1 MGILYRYDHIE
12 EGRSNPLI
20 LSFRLTIEIPEE
32 LCGQL
37 QEHLAHDEPPSS
49 CFISQLYTKKMGES
63 FFLVITVN
71 LLSFYEKW
79 SGDFGD
85 TYRNIVYLLREKI
98 CWRFGKEFTEQF
110 IRHENLDCDF
120 IEYSFISRGKDGVT
134 RDMQECYASWKQVS
148 KTHWED
154 YLEENKK
161 RWVSEKKEYSKDKEE
176 SIDFLP
182 CCIENNYS
190 DYAKNVD
197 TNSLESYNSCNN
209 DFYECY
215 VRCNGIQLQRFFE
228 ILGKSDSIGKHG
240 VFLKY
245 LFDDNFKRTLCQC
258 AYQENCMRRVYTDKT
273 AKFVY
278 EEFCKEFGNPLEGQS
293 LAQDDY
299 IELDDR

>member
-12 EGRSNPLI
+12 EGLSVPLI
-20 LSFRLTIEIPEE
+20 LSFRLTIEIPDE

-49 CFISQLYTKKMGES
+49 CFLSQLYTKKMGDS
-63 FFLVITVN
+63 YFWVIKVN

-79 SGDFGD
+79 SENFDYS
-85 TYRNIVYLLREKI
+85 YRNIINLLREKI
-98 CWRFGKEFTEQF
+98 CGRLGRQFTEHF

-120 IEYSFISRGKDGVT
+120 IEYSFIARGRDVI
-134 RDMQECYASWKQVS
+134 RDMQECRDSWKQVS

-154 YLEENKK
+154 YLEEDKK
-161 RWVSEKKEYSKDKEE
+161 RWTSEKKEYSSDEGE
-176 SIDFLP
+176 YVNFLP
-182 CCIENNYS
+182 CCIEYNYS

-215 VRCNGIQLQRFFE
+215 VRCNGDQLQKFIKLF
-228 ILGKSDSIGKHG
+228 GKNDYIGKRG

-245 LFDDNFKRTLCQC
+245 LFDDNFKQTLCQC
-258 AYQENCMRRVYTDKT
+258 AYQENCMRRVYTGKT
-273 AKFVY
+273 ARLLY
-278 EEFCKEFGNPLEGQS
+278 EEFCKEFGNLLEGQS

>member
-12 EGRSNPLI
+12 EGFSVPLI

-161 RWVSEKKEYSKDKEE
+161 RWASKKKEYSQDKEE

-228 ILGKSDSIGKHG
+228 ILGKNDYIGRRG

-258 AYQENCMRRVYTDKT
+258 AYQENCMRSVYTGKT
-273 AKFVY
+273 AKLVY
-278 EEFCKEFGNPLEGQS
+278 EEFCKEFGNPLECQS

-299 IELDDR
+299 IELDNR

>member
-12 EGRSNPLI
+12 EGLSVPLI
-20 LSFRLTIEIPEE
+20 LSFRLTIKIPEE

-98 CWRFGKEFTEQF
+98 CGRLGRQFTEYF

-120 IEYSFISRGKDGVT
+120 IEYSFIARGRDVI
-134 RDMQECYASWKQVS
+134 RDMQECRAAWKQVS

-154 YLEENKK
+154 YLEEDKKNGHRKK
-161 RWVSEKKEYSKDKEE
+161 R
-176 SIDFLP
+176 
-182 CCIENNYS
+182 N
-190 DYAKNVD
+190 
-197 TNSLESYNSCNN
+197 
-209 DFYECY
+209 
-215 VRCNGIQLQRFFE
+215 IQAM
-228 ILGKSDSIGKHG
+228 K
-240 VFLKY
+240 
-245 LFDDNFKRTLCQC
+245 
-258 AYQENCMRRVYTDKT
+258 
-273 AKFVY
+273 
-278 EEFCKEFGNPLEGQS
+278 GNM
-293 LAQDDY
+293 
-299 IELDDR
+299 